1 MKEINNFELANAQS
15 SKNDYEFSNLQEQ
28 EEKSALD
35 FQTIY
40 STLILNWKWFI
51 LSIVLCCF
59 VAVAYVK
66 LAPKVFQSSTKIL
79 IKDDDSK
86 KGGAGASAAAA
97 AMSNLSL
104 GFMSSS
110 NGIDNETEILN
121 SRYLVQQAI
130 NNLKLYT
137 EYKHGG
143 LLKDT
148 LIYTK
153 QEINVDMDTTNLK
166 KLNAPMTLTITREG
180 KGYHVEGKYFKP
192 IDAETF
198 ETSPYK
204 IDKTITQLPA
214 IIRTKAGTLSLSQ
227 NAGYELKEGTKLKV
241 SIVSPFKASKEYYK
255 RLTMDQTKKGANT
268 VEITFNDEDRERG
281 VDFLNG
287 LIAAYNYQANIDK
300 NEIQQRTEDFINSRL
315 TKIAS
320 ELTGND
326 TNLEKYKQKNR
337 MVDITLN
344 AKQAVLSSDQFDQE
358 LNKANMQVELL
369 NEIGKYMDQPGNKYQ
384 PIPTNVG
391 LDDESATALIGQYN
405 QLALTRKQLLHSA
418 SEDSPVVTP
427 ITAQLE
433 DLISAIK
440 RAMFQARINMQIKR
454 NSIADMAGKYERTI
468 GVTPQQEK
476 ALTQIGR
483 QQSVTSGLYLM
494 LLQKREETSMSLAS
508 TADKAKVIEPAAFVE
523 KVSPKGMIIL
533 LIAIILGIAIPA
545 GIIYLREL
553 LRYKIE
559 GHSDVEKL
567 TSLPILAD
575 IVTAS
580 DNRSKGNIVIHEN
593 KNNLMSEIFR
603 GLRTNLQFM
612 SEEKENVFI
621 VTSTTTGEGKTF
633 IASNLAMSFA
643 MLGKKTIIL
652 GLDIRKPKLAELFS
666 INDHQHGITNI
677 LVKEETDWDEVK
689 EQIVASGVNAKLDL
703 LMAGPIPPNPGELMM
718 RKSLKQTLS
727 LLKEHYDY
735 VIIDTAPVGLVAD
748 TLQLS
753 KLADRTLY
761 VCRADFSTKSSFA
774 FINKLDEQKR
784 LPNISIVINGID
796 LSKKKYAYSYGYGK
810 YGKYGK
816 YGNNSSFGS
825 YGSYSNSNYGIAN
838 DDSIKI

>member
-1 MKEINNFELANAQS
+1 MEEKKNYEL
-15 SKNDYEFSNLQEQ
+15 ENLQEQ

-40 STLILNWKWFI
+40 STLILNWKWFL
-51 LSIVLCCF
+51 LSIVLCSAI
-59 VAVAYVK
+59 AVAYVK

-86 KGGAGASAAAA
+86 KGGGAAAGAAAA

-121 SRYLVQQAI
+121 SRYLVQQTI
-130 NNLKLYT
+130 KNLKFYA

-148 LIYTK
+148 LIYTT
-153 QEINVDMDTTNLK
+153 QEVNVDMDTTSLK
-166 KLNAPMTLTITREG
+166 KLNAPMKLTITREG

-198 ETSPYK
+198 EPSAYK
-204 IDKTITQLPA
+204 INTTLAMLPA
-214 IIRTKAGTLSLSQ
+214 QIKTKAGVLTLTK
-227 NAGYELKEGTKLKV
+227 NPGYELKEGTELKV
-241 SIVSPFKASKEYYK
+241 EMISPFKASKEYYK
-255 RLTMDQTKKGANT
+255 RLTMSQTKKTANT

-287 LIAAYNYQANIDK
+287 LIKAYNYQANIDK

-315 TKIAS
+315 AKIAS

-326 TNLEKYKQKNR
+326 TNLEQYKQKNR
-337 MVDITLN
+337 MVDIGLN

-405 QLALTRKQLLHSA
+405 SLALTRKQLLHSA

-427 ITAQLE
+427 ITAQLD
-433 DLISAIK
+433 DLTTAIK
-440 RAMFQARINMQIKR
+440 RAMMQARINMQIQR
-454 NSIADMAGKYERTI
+454 NSIANMASKYEKTI

-508 TADKAKVIEPAAFVE
+508 TADKAKIIEPAAYVD

-533 LIAIILGIAIPA
+533 LVAIILGIAIPV

-553 LRYKIE
+553 MRYKIE

-567 TSLPILAD
+567 TQLPIIAD

-580 DNRSKGNIVIHEN
+580 ANRSKGDIVIHEN

-603 GLRTNLQFM
+603 GMRTNLQLM
-612 SEEKENVFI
+612 SEENEKVFI

-643 MLGKKTIIL
+643 LLGKKTIMV
-652 GLDIRKPKLAELFS
+652 GLDIRKPRLAELFS
-666 INDHQHGITNI
+666 IGDRQRGITNI
-677 LVKEETDWDEVK
+677 LVKEECNWEDVNA
-689 EQIVASGVNAKLDL
+689 QIVASGVNDKLDL

-718 RKSLKQTLS
+718 RKSLKQTID

-735 VIIDTAPVGLVAD
+735 IIIDTAPVGLVAD

-753 KLADRTLY
+753 KQADRTLY
-761 VCRADFSTKSSFA
+761 VCRADFSSKSSFA
-774 FINKLDEQKR
+774 FVNKLDEQKK

-816 YGNNSSFGS
+816 YGNNGSFGS
-825 YGSYSNSNYGIAN
+825 YGSYSNSHYGIAN
-838 DDSIKI
+838 DDSVKI